1 MGPAH
6 LDFPNSKVAH
16 IPVRM
21 CPYCH
26 RPLMKIDHYGEVLI
40 GCVHCNYWGRPG
52 DKRPIMEMLEDDL
65 EALRASVRRKRH

>member
-1 MGPAH
+1 MKRSNECRDGRLLP
-6 LDFPNSKVAH
+6 PSNKVR
-16 IPVRM
+16 PT
-21 CPYCH
+21 CGS
-26 RPLMKIDHYGEVLI
+26 PLMKIDHYGEVLI

>member
-26 RPLMKIDHYGEVLI
+26 RPLMKIDHYGEVLVDCIDCNRSRAGI
-40 GCVHCNYWGRPG
+40 GLLFDSAHR
-52 DKRPIMEMLEDDL
+52 
-65 EALRASVRRKRH
+65 LRA